1 MTTTDLPEII
11 VSSAWD
17 WTDYE
22 LIDSGDGL
30 KFERF
35 GKYTFIRP
43 EAQAVWAKGLK
54 IEAWNKADAV
64 FQTTMEENGG
74 HWIFKQT
81 IPENWVMRYKELK
94 FKVQTSASRHLGVF
108 PEQAVHWD
116 WMSNVISTSQHPL
129 KILNLFG
136 YTGLATLAAA
146 KAGAQVTHID
156 ASKKAVAWARENQSL
171 SELTE
176 SPVRWIVDDALK
188 FVDREIRRGSLYD
201 GIILDPPKFG
211 RGPKG
216 EVWEFFKMLP
226 DLLTACKKALH
237 PNGLF
242 LIVTAYAVKS
252 SALTL
257 HGSLNDL
264 SVLRGGDLEVG
275 ELVTQEK
282 SAGRL
287 VSNAIYARWSK
298 VL

>member
-1 MTTTDLPEII
+1 MQSTTLPEII
-11 VSSAWD
+11 VSSARD
-17 WTDYE
+17 WNDYE
-22 LIDSGDGL
+22 LLDSGDGQKL
-30 KFERF
+30 ERF

-43 EAQAVWAKGLK
+43 EAQAVWGKGLRS
-54 IEAWNKADAV
+54 EAWNKADAV

-116 WMSNVISTSQHPL
+116 WVSNAISISQHPL
-129 KILNLFG
+129 KVLNLFG

-171 SELTE
+171 SELTG

-237 PNGLF
+237 PKGQF

-257 HGSLNDL
+257 HGALNDMT
-264 SVLRGGDLEVG
+264 VLRGGELEVG

-287 VSNAIYARWSK
+287 VSTAIYARWSK
-298 VL
+298 IH